1 MSTLNVNNIDKESGS
16 TLTIGG
22 SGTTV
27 NVSNMVPDVALSNRN
42 LIQNGAMRVDQRNA
56 GAAKTI
62 ATTANTYTL
71 DRWNASGQVSDGVFT
86 VQQVTESPAGFTN
99 STKITVTTADAS
111 IGSTEVYLFSQFIEG
126 NNVGHLGFGTADA
139 ETITLSFWV
148 RSSLTGT
155 FGGALNNSANDRN
168 YPFTYSIS
176 VADTWE
182 KKTVTI
188 TGDTSGTWLTD
199 TNRGIGLRFQLGA
212 GSSRVDVAGAWTG
225 TSLVFGATGATN
237 LISTLNANLYITG
250 VQLEVGEVATPFEH
264 ESYGDTLAKCQRY
277 YQRFN
282 ASGNFSR
289 YGNGYWSNSNDANVS
304 ISFPVPMRA
313 DPSIDDTGDV
323 TDYGISNAGSV
334 YTPTSLPT
342 FYRGTQTSD
351 GSCLVASL
359 SLVSTGNGTAGNVA
373 QFMSRGGGLAV
384 GTFIGF
390 DAEL

>member
-71 DRWNASGQVSDGVFT
+71 DRWNAVGQVSDGVFT

-111 IGSTEVYLFSQFIEG
+111 IGSTELYLFSQFIEG

-139 ETITLSFWV
+139 KTITLSFWV

-176 VADTWE
+176 AADTWE

-212 GSSRVDVAGAWTG
+212 GSSHVDVAGAWTG

-237 LISTLNANLYITG
+237 LISTLNATFYITG

-264 ESYGDTLAKCQRY
+264 EFYGQTLAKCQRY
-277 YQRFN
+277 YQLGGAGAAGTIDGN
-282 ASGNFSR
+282 SSGRVYFT
-289 YGNGYWSNSNDANVS
+289 DTL
-304 ISFPVPMRA
+304 PVQMRA
-313 DPSIDDTGDV
+313 VPS
-323 TDYGISNAGSV
+323 S
-334 YTPTSLPT
+334 
-342 FYRGTQTSD
+342 
-351 GSCLVASL
+351 
-359 SLVSTGNGTAGNVA
+359 SLVSGASILVRYGASDQAATSPTIAFGSNGNASFSVGVNGFSTALANLASAPSRTGTLW
-373 QFMSRGGGLAV
+373 LAL
-384 GTFIGF
+384 

>member
-1 MSTLNVNNIDKESGS
+1 MISKSY
-16 TLTIGG
+16 TI
-22 SGTTV
+22 
-27 NVSNMVPDVALSNRN
+27 
-42 LIQNGAMRVDQRNA
+42 
-56 GAAKTI
+56 
-62 ATTANTYTL
+62 
-71 DRWNASGQVSDGVFT
+71 
-86 VQQVTESPAGFTN
+86 
-99 STKITVTTADAS
+99 
-111 IGSTEVYLFSQFIEG
+111 
-126 NNVGHLGFGTADA
+126 
-139 ETITLSFWV
+139 
-148 RSSLTGT
+148 
-155 FGGALNNSANDRN
+155 NSANTWE
-168 YPFTYSIS
+168 YKTISIP
-176 VADTWE
+176 ADTAGVINNDNGYGFQISFWLNSGSDF
-182 KKTVTI
+182 
-188 TGDTSGTWLTD
+188 TGGSHATTWSTYD
-199 TNRGIGLRFQLGA
+199 ATNRNASNLGLGGA
-212 GSSRVDVAGAWTG
+212 VNDYFA
-225 TSLVFGATGATN
+225 
-237 LISTLNANLYITG
+237 ITG
-250 VQLEVGEVATPFEH
+250 VQLEVGSVATPFEH
-264 ESYGDTLAKCQRY
+264 ESYAETLAKCQRY

-351 GSCLVASL
+351 GSCLVSSL

>member
-1 MSTLNVNNIDKESGS
+1 MSTLNANNIDKESGS

-71 DRWNASGQVSDGVFT
+71 DRWNAVGQVSDGVFT

-111 IGSTEVYLFSQFIEG
+111 IGSTELYLFSQFIEG

-139 ETITLSFWV
+139 KTITLSFWV

-176 VADTWE
+176 AADTWE

-212 GSSRVDVAGAWTG
+212 GSSHVDVAGAWTG

-237 LISTLNANLYITG
+237 LISTLNATFYITG

-264 ESYGDTLAKCQRY
+264 ESYGQTLAKCQRY
-277 YQRFN
+277 YEKSDSHCYIGMSWGLANTAGVVRTYVSFN
-282 ASGNFSR
+282 TSKRTTPTMTYS
-289 YGNGYWSNSNDANVS
+289 NVS
-304 ISFPVPMRA
+304 TNWLAYNI
-313 DPSIDDTGDV
+313 
-323 TDYGISNAGSV
+323 
-334 YTPTSLPT
+334 
-342 FYRGTQTSD
+342 
-351 GSCLVASL
+351 
-359 SLVSTGNGTAGNVA
+359 
-373 QFMSRGGGLAV
+373 AV
-384 GTFIGF
+384 GIHGF
-390 DAEL
+390 SVECAAQVATTNARPSFSFVADSEL

>member
-71 DRWNASGQVSDGVFT
+71 DRWNAVGQVSDGVFT

-111 IGSTEVYLFSQFIEG
+111 IGSTELYLFSQFIEG

-139 ETITLSFWV
+139 KTITLSFWV

-176 VADTWE
+176 AADTWE

-212 GSSRVDVAGAWTG
+212 GSSHVDVAGAWTG

-237 LISTLNANLYITG
+237 LISTLNATFYITG

-264 ESYGDTLAKCQRY
+264 ESYGDTLAKCKRY
-277 YQRFN
+277 YQQ
-282 ASGNFSR
+282 
-289 YGNGYWSNSNDANVS
+289 YGGTDGWLFGGYVPTAGDDYGDPLV
-304 ISFPVPMRA
+304 FPVQMRA
-313 DPSIDDTGDV
+313 APSSATSGTWQVSNTTTTVPKITRITDNNVCVFASTSSAGAWYMNADSSDDL
-323 TDYGISNAGSV
+323 IK
-334 YTPTSLPT
+334 
-342 FYRGTQTSD
+342 
-351 GSCLVASL
+351 
-359 SLVSTGNGTAGNVA
+359 
-373 QFMSRGGGLAV
+373 
-384 GTFIGF
+384 F

>member
-71 DRWNASGQVSDGVFT
+71 DRWNAVGQVSDGVFT

-111 IGSTEVYLFSQFIEG
+111 IGSTELYLFSQFIEG

-139 ETITLSFWV
+139 KTITLSFWV

-176 VADTWE
+176 AADTWE

-237 LISTLNANLYITG
+237 LISTLNATFYITG

-264 ESYGDTLAKCQRY
+264 ESYTETLQKCRRY
-277 YQRFN
+277 YFYYPEKLIWSGKVNSGQTFYNRHIFPVEMRANPTMTLNSSSLSYFN
-282 ASGNFSR
+282 TPTVVA
-289 YGNGYWSNSNDANVS
+289 YGNSLFGAYAVCNTTANVAYFS
-304 ISFPVPMRA
+304 YNCSA
-313 DPSIDDTGDV
+313 
-323 TDYGISNAGSV
+323 
-334 YTPTSLPT
+334 
-342 FYRGTQTSD
+342 
-351 GSCLVASL
+351 
-359 SLVSTGNGTAGNVA
+359 
-373 QFMSRGGGLAV
+373 
-384 GTFIGF
+384 